1 MNRKLILISVIII
14 TALSAIF
21 FISDN
26 IFIKGEP
33 VPCPDEASVYSAS
46 LSYCGGVSVFPGK
59 EEIGSLLEYIGN
71 SVPTGRQSV
80 NDSPAASEYY
90 ITDIV
95 TEDRSYRYYIYKEKS
110 TVYVEL
116 PYEGIY
122 KASDRLIVF
131 LENILSD

>member
-1 MNRKLILISVIII
+1 MNRKLILASVIFVI
-14 TALSAIF
+14 AVSAIF

-26 IFIKGEP
+26 IFIKRAP

-46 LSYCGGVSVFPGK
+46 LSYCDGVSVFPGK
-59 EEIGSLLEYIGN
+59 EEIGSLLEYISN

-80 NDSPAASEYY
+80 NDSPATSEYY